1 MAPNHK
7 SVLVVHIIIPHS
19 ESIHQQQIINHAGH
33 TAAETNYAG
42 HIGESAM
49 HVHYGT
55 NINRNFSVPINEVNS
70 GFLIHFHRYVS
81 DIYVSFEIPPTPPS
95 P

>member
-33 TAAETNYAG
+33 TAAETNSLNSEVLVAVF
-42 HIGESAM
+42 IA
-49 HVHYGT
+49 T
-55 NINRNFSVPINEVNS
+55 N
-70 GFLIHFHRYVS
+70 S
-81 DIYVSFEIPPTPPS
+81 DGS
-95 P
+95 